1 MTEDITGRVVRIRR
15 AFDAAF
21 QRMCEAENPEIA
33 EDELSNMLS
42 QHYRLS
48 ELVKHEFGPAPFYD
62 FYDALRATPERCA
75 ARAAMWVRNFDTHE
89 AVVVADMGD
98 VWTDY
103 WTEMFGTLV
112 WRPLADLPEQ
122 SSPWGRGDYDAQL
135 AGRPV
140 LDTARRAF
148 DTLAAMV

>member
-1 MTEDITGRVVRIRR
+1 MTEDTTDRVVRIRR

-21 QRMCEAENPEIA
+21 QRLCEAKNPEVA
-33 EDELSNMLS
+33 EDELSNLLC
-42 QHYRLS
+42 QLYRLS
-48 ELVKHEFGPAPFYD
+48 ELVKHEFD
-62 FYDALRATPERCA
+62 DDKRFYDALRATPDRCA
-75 ARAAMWVRNFDTHE
+75 ARAAMWVRNFDTHN

-98 VWTDY
+98 SWPDY
-103 WTEMFGTLV
+103 FTEMFGTLV
-112 WRPLADLPEQ
+112 WRPLAELPEQ
-122 SSPWGRGDYDAQL
+122 SSPYGRGDYDAQL